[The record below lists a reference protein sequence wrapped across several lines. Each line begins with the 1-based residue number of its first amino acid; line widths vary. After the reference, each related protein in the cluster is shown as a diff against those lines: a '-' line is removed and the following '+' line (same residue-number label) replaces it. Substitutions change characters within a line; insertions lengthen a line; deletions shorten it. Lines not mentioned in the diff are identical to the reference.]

1 VAQYGARVKPVRLE
15 VRDEAAAKAAVQ
27 LAVDT
32 FGRLDVLVNNAGYG
46 QFAPFEQM
54 SAEDS
59 KPSWT
64 PASTAWCTQRAPP
77 CQ

>member
-1 VAQYGARVKPVRLE
+1 MAQYGERVKPVKLE

-54 SAEDS
+54 SADATGALLQS
-59 KPSWT
+59 
-64 PASTAWCTQRAPP
+64 PP
-77 CQ
+77 